1 MDGDA
6 SEWKSLSIFCCGF
19 FTTRSS
25 VVRPKAVADTDTPL
39 EYSRDVLLE
48 CHSNS
53 LVGAGKSNLEAGQSQ
68 ERQRK
73 AKDIVGCVLAWQVLE
88 I

>member
-1 MDGDA
+1 M
-6 SEWKSLSIFCCGF
+6 
-19 FTTRSS
+19 
-25 VVRPKAVADTDTPL
+25 RPEAAVDTDRTL

-53 LVGAGKSNLEAGQSQ
+53 LVGEGKSSLEARQSQ